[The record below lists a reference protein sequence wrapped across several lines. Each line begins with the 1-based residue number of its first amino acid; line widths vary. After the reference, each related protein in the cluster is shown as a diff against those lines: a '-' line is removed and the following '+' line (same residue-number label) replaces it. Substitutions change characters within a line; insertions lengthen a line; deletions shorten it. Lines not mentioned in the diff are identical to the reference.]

1 MYYLSHSVKGST
13 WKKHKYVEKKNGRYI
28 YKEDLAR
35 QRKRVSTNTKLQKT
49 TNSGEIRDYK
59 NLLEQLAIEQKLA
72 EINRPLPAKIEKVA
86 YELYDKAVDALKS
99 TGVLDKMIESQ
110 QLAEELER
118 LKNEQKERDV
128 KEEDKIRKAWEVER
142 GKEMTEWAE
151 KNKEKRIQENL
162 EWAKQM
168 REDSTAGIRA
178 REERKN
184 AFRSRISVK
193 R

>member
-1 MYYLSHSVKGST
+1 
-13 WKKHKYVEKKNGRYI
+13 
-28 YKEDLAR
+28 
-35 QRKRVSTNTKLQKT
+35 
-49 TNSGEIRDYK
+49 
-59 NLLEQLAIEQKLA
+59 
-72 EINRPLPAKIEKVA
+72 
-86 YELYDKAVDALKS
+86 
-99 TGVLDKMIESQ
+99 MIESQ